1 MRKKAFTALLL
12 LAALGVGILFWK
24 LKQQR
29 STAEVSTAGYLQHW
43 DSARA
48 AAYLDSREQWW
59 QNWPPTKKAQG
70 TFCVSCHTALP
81 YAMARPLLQQAGQA
95 TAPPEKALI
104 DSIEKRVTNWAQIPP
119 YYSDHA
125 GPGKAAQSRATEA
138 VLNAVIL
145 ADDDARR
152 GHLRPVTGAAF
163 DEAWALQETT
173 GQNAGGWLWQD
184 FSLAPWET
192 SEAAYQ
198 GAALLA
204 EKAESAPDGYAISPT
219 TQPYLD
225 RLWDYLQRGYS
236 QQSLM
241 NQLYVLWAS
250 SKSPRPLTPEQRE
263 TLFKALRSLQHRDGG
278 WSLSRLD
285 VSPDLTTWRW
295 LRKRAKLIL
304 NPPSSDG
311 CATGLV
317 VFVLQQSG
325 VSPQD
330 PMLSRGLQ
338 WLRQHQRPDGSWR
351 ADSLNLKRDP
361 NTGVGRFMSDAATGY
376 AVMALKTAP
385 LE

>member
-1 MRKKAFTALLL
+1 MLMRTKAIITLLL
-12 LAALGVGILFWK
+12 LLGVGFLGWEIT
-24 LKQQR
+24 KQY
-29 STAEVSTAGYLQHW
+29 STSETSTTYLQHW
-43 DSARA
+43 DPARA

-59 QNWPPTKKAQG
+59 QDWPPAKRAQG

-81 YAMARPLLQQAGQA
+81 YAMARPLLQQGAEA
-95 TAPPEKALI
+95 TTPPEKALI
-104 DSIEKRVTNWAQIPP
+104 DNIEKRVTNWAQMPP

-145 ADDDARR
+145 ADDDARQ
-152 GHLRPVTGAAF
+152 GQLRPVTKTAF

-173 GQNAGGWLWQD
+173 GQNAGGWQWQD
-184 FSLAPWET
+184 FNLAPWET
-192 SEAAYQ
+192 AESAYQ

-204 EKAESAPDGYAISPT
+204 EKAESAPDGYATSPT

-250 SKSPRPLTPEQRE
+250 AKSPRPLTPEQRE
-263 TLFKALRSLQHRDGG
+263 TLFKALRSLQHHDGG
-278 WSLSRLD
+278 WSLLE
-285 VSPDLTTWRW
+285 LTTSPNLDTWHW
-295 LRKRAKLIL
+295 MRKQAKLML
-304 NPPSSDG
+304 HPPPSDG
-311 CATGLV
+311 CATGLI

-325 VSPQD
+325 MHRQD
-330 PMLSRGLQ
+330 PALSRGVQ
-338 WLRQHQRPDGSWR
+338 WLQQHQRPDGSWR
-351 ADSLNLKRDP
+351 ADSLNGKRDP